1 MAPIP
6 IAEHWRNHAADARA
20 AAEVDT
26 DPVAKHILLEIAD
39 RYEKLARNA
48 EARIAGSTGT
58 YAVDVFRDVEQV
70 ASASPWEV
78 TRRDTKP
85 D

>member
-48 EARIAGSTGT
+48 EARIAGSTGN
-58 YAVDVFRDVEQV
+58 YAVEAFRDVEQV

-78 TRRDTKP
+78 TRRDKNS

>member
-1 MAPIP
+1 MASTP

-26 DPVAKHILLEIAD
+26 DPVAKHILIEIAD

-48 EARIAGSTGT
+48 EARVVGSTGN
-58 YAVDVFRDVEQV
+58 YAVKAFRDVEQI
-70 ASASPWEV
+70 ASVSPWEV
-78 TRRDTKP
+78 TRGDKNS